1 MGFPR
6 QEYWSRL
13 PFPSPGDI
21 PGPVIKPHLM
31 HWWVG
36 FLPLSHQGCL
46 CVVSPKGRSW
56 KEQWG
61 TQQSERGSHLLLKNF
76 SIFPDLSKVGLP
88 ESQNLQRLL
97 DLNSYCPVTFAE
109 RILVSQILQ
118 CTLLSFF
125 FPGSSLI

>member
-1 MGFPR
+1 M
-6 QEYWSRL
+6 WS
-13 PFPSPGDI
+13 PQ
-21 PGPVIKPHLM
+21 KAE
-31 HWWVG
+31 VG
-36 FLPLSHQGCL
+36 KSNGELNSQ
-46 CVVSPKGRSW
+46 R
-56 KEQWG
+56 E
-61 TQQSERGSHLLLKNF
+61 GSHLLLKNF